1 MADQDIEITDIVV
14 VFDECADGSLDDLVA
29 ELTKAGVEIEN
40 VDRDNNVVEGS
51 IETAKVKPLEKL
63 PHVKYVR
70 GVFNYLSEASDPDA
84 PIPE

>member
-1 MADQDIEITDIVV
+1 MADQDVEITDIVV
-14 VFDECADGSLDDLVA
+14 VFDESAEGSMDDLVA
-29 ELTKAGVEIEN
+29 ELTQAGVKIET
-40 VDRDNNVVEGS
+40 VDRDNGVVEGS
-51 IETAKVKPLEKL
+51 IETVKVKPLEKL